1 MIYLLVAVFSL
12 LAFLILPRTRED
24 SETWDQ
30 QRKELAETMD
40 AADKLI
46 EDTKS
51 AERDLQLAKEELEKE
66 GEQSLL
72 TYLTE
77 NMQVLKLVFRNIM
90 SMFLRFRD
98 GIILTWV

>member
-30 QRKELAETMD
+30 QREELAETMD

-51 AERDLQLAKEELEKE
+51 AERDLQLAK
-66 GEQSLL
+66 
-72 TYLTE
+72 
-77 NMQVLKLVFRNIM
+77 RNCRRKGN
-90 SMFLRFRD
+90 SRC
-98 GIILTWV
+98 